1 MLRNRTS
8 LFYSLILSL
17 ALAVGASAQATD
29 AMKPSVATGDV
40 TALDASKIVLQTKD
54 GSLNISLSDKTEF
67 KRVPAENPSLK
78 AAVPATFSDISLGDK
93 LVVSGI
99 YGSDKST
106 LPARTVYIMSK
117 SDIAQK
123 QAKESEAWRT
133 RGIAGKVTAIDQL
146 AGKITVEQRGLMGS
160 TNIVVTPKTDVKY
173 LRYAPDSVKY
183 SEAKPSSIAEIKP
196 GDMVRAL
203 GDKGPDGTT
212 FAAEEIVSG
221 AFQTRAGKVKTVDVA
236 NNQIV
241 VTDLQTD
248 KDLTIAVI
256 PSSILKK
263 FPEEMA
269 NRMAQFQGGGQG
281 GFRPGGGQGSPA
293 GPPAGG
299 GRPEGGGGQG
309 RPGFGGGARGGGI
322 DDMLD
327 RFPTITA
334 ADLKVGD
341 VIAVSSTKNG
351 DLDRITAIKL
361 VSGVEPFLRAAQM
374 SAAREGRPQR
384 QLDLN
389 IPGLDSFGTP

>member
-299 GRPEGGGGQG
+299 GRLEGGGGQG